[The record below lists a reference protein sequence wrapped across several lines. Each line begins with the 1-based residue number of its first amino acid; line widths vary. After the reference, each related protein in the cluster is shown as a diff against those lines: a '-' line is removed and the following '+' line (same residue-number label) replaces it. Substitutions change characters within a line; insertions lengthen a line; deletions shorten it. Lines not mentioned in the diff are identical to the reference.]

1 VAVKNF
7 CVEIGAKTLFLHK
20 FFCFMDLSK
29 ILSVTGKPGLYRMVG
44 EAKNNL
50 IIESL
55 VDGKKMPSFAHDRVS
70 SLKEISI
77 YTEGEDVALEIVLKK
92 IFDYQEGKPISD
104 PKKMSSAEIKA
115 LFEAILP
122 DYEKESVYVSDMKKI
137 FSWYNLL
144 LEKEMLDFTETV
156 EEVKEAV
163 EPDQEKAE

>member
-1 VAVKNF
+1 
-7 CVEIGAKTLFLHK
+7 
-20 FFCFMDLSK
+20 MDLSK

-55 VDGKKMPSFAHDRVS
+55 IDGKKIPSFAHDRVS
-70 SLKEISI
+70 SLKEISV
-77 YTEGEDVALEIVLKK
+77 YTEGEDIALEVVLKR
-92 IFDYQEGKPISD
+92 IFDHQEGKPIDD
-104 PKKMSSAEIKA
+104 PKKLPPVEIKA

-144 LEKEMLDFTETV
+144 LEKELLDFNETAEEGKVAAEPEQEETE
-156 EEVKEAV
+156 EA
-163 EPDQEKAE
+163 K